1 MTNALVGEFDDD
13 FPSEVVRAHN
23 LLKGGKKNCLLS
35 GRLRELLNLSRLDY
49 KNVESNV
56 EML

>member
-1 MTNALVGEFDDD
+1 MANALVGEFDDD

-23 LLKGGKKNCLLS
+23 LLKRGKNCLLS
-35 GRLRELLNLSRLDY
+35 GRLRELLNLNRLDY